1 MSTTIFPRL
10 FPAADAGY
18 ITLPAA
24 VVEARVA
31 YDRICT
37 ETYTEPETHYDVL
50 DRLVTDTVKAMQDGQ
65 PLPTCEV
72 VDAARRGEQV
82 AADTADV
89 LRQATD
95 ALAAQVRASV
105 DPVEVMTRHLQPAH
119 TAVVKQ
125 LTAALGVVAAH
136 HASGTSV
143 LLASQKVRAAEASID
158 ELGERYTAIRQA
170 RADLDITCSYAPTVD
185 VDGEFGEISN
195 PERVW
200 TRTQNRNFNA
210 GTPPWPRTPTRARVA
225 WFIAHGCEA
234 WLPTPTQ
241 QDARFTAVYAEQIEA
256 AAHQRH
262 MGAAIGVG

>member
-10 FPAADAGY
+10 FPAADASY

-24 VVEARVA
+24 VQEARRA
-31 YDRICT
+31 YDQICT
-37 ETYTEPETHYDVL
+37 ETYAEPETHYDVL
-50 DRLVTDTVKAMQDGQ
+50 DRVVAETVTAVQDGQ

-82 AADTADV
+82 ATDQAEV

-105 DPVEVMTRHLQPAH
+105 DPGEVMTRHLQPAH
-119 TAVVKQ
+119 TEVVKQ

-136 HASGTSV
+136 HAGGTSL

-158 ELGERYTAIRQA
+158 GLVERYTAIRQA
-170 RADLDITCSYAPTVD
+170 RVDLDVFCNYAPELD
-185 VDGEFGEISN
+185 VDGEFAEVGN
-195 PERVW
+195 PESVW
-200 TRTQNRNFNA
+200 TRTEHRNFNA
-210 GTPPWPRTPTRARVA
+210 ATPPWPRTPTRARLA
-225 WFIAHGCEA
+225 WFIAHGCEV
-234 WLPTPTQ
+234 WLPRPEQ
-241 QDARFTAVYAEQIEA
+241 QDGRFSTVYAEQIEA

-262 MGAAIGVG
+262 MGAALGVG

>member
-1 MSTTIFPRL
+1 MNTATFPRL
-10 FPAADAGY
+10 FPAADAGF

-24 VVEARVA
+24 VQEARVA
-31 YDRICT
+31 YDRIST
-37 ETYTEPETHYDVL
+37 EGYPAPETHYDTI
-50 DRLVTDTVKAMQDGQ
+50 DRLVTDTVKAVQAGT
-65 PLPTCEV
+65 PLPDCAA
-72 VDAARRGEQV
+72 VDDARRAEQV
-82 AADTADV
+82 ATDQAEV

-105 DPVEVMTRHLQPAH
+105 DAAEVMTRHLQPAH
-119 TAVVKQ
+119 TEVVKQ

-170 RADLDITCSYAPTVD
+170 RVDLDIACSYAPALD
-185 VDGEFGEISN
+185 VDGEFGEIFN

-210 GTPPWPRTPTRARVA
+210 GTPPWPRTPTRARLA
-225 WFIAHGCEA
+225 WFIAHGCEV
-234 WLPTPTQ
+234 WLPTPAE
-241 QDARFTAVYAEQIEA
+241 QDDRFRVVYAEQIEA
-256 AAHQRH
+256 AEHQRH
-262 MGAAIGVG
+262 MGSAIGVG